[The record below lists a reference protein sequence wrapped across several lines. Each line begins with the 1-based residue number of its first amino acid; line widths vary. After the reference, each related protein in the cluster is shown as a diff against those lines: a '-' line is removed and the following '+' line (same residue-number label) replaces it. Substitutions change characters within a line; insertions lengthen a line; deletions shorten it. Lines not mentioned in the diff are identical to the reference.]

1 MVFAVNVHQ
10 PMPERRGPGRPSNG
24 DIAACP
30 KCRKNTVEFNER
42 YRLTVGEGVAKSTPA
57 WVCDGPAC
65 GYRKPARSE
74 DDPLQDTPKPRMASM
89 KLPPE

>member
-1 MVFAVNVHQ
+1 MR
-10 PMPERRGPGRPSNG
+10 ERRGPDRPSNG
-24 DIAACP
+24 DIAVCP

-57 WVCDGPAC
+57 WVCDGPSC
-65 GYRKPARSE
+65 GYRQPARSE
-74 DDPLQDTPKPRMASM
+74 DEQLQDTPKPRMASM